1 MKFVFFEI
9 NAVNDTLW
17 YRNLCINSM
26 RNTSYNLQSFT
37 ILISSVLYL
46 FLMVQATVADLT
58 VISRV
63 KAGYPDLEVRSDWF
77 DFFLFF
83 RLKKICC
90 DLLFSLRLFFF
101 FVSFSVSIS
110 VPFLLILHFIELPFC
125 CFTVLLFHCF
135 AVPLFCCSTVLLF
148 HCFAVPLFCCST
160 VLLFHCF
167 VVPLFCCST
176 VLLFHCF
183 AVPLFCYHCEV

>member
-1 MKFVFFEI
+1 M
-9 NAVNDTLW
+9 
-17 YRNLCINSM
+17 
-26 RNTSYNLQSFT
+26 
-37 ILISSVLYL
+37 
-46 FLMVQATVADLT
+46 
-58 VISRV
+58 
-63 KAGYPDLEVRSDWF
+63 
-77 DFFLFF
+77 
-83 RLKKICC
+83 
-90 DLLFSLRLFFF
+90 FSLRLFFF

-135 AVPLFCCSTVLLF
+135 AVPLFCCPTVLLF

-176 VLLFHCF
+176 VLLFHCSAITVRF
-183 AVPLFCYHCEV
+183 SYDKYPSNKLSTRYIRLGECRYKKVCDINLRKWAGKCVRDRDMRRVRERQR